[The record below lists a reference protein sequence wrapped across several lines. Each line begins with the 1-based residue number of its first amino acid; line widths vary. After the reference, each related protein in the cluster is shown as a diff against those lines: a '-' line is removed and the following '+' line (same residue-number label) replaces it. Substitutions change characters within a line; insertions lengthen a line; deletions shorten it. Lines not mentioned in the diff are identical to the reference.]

1 MRCFSLFLWFLL
13 LIHTVSGQGSAANK
27 PKLDIYKIT
36 VNDKAQ
42 KEGIQGISLFFS
54 CEYNFSD
61 AEYTGMKNGE
71 GKNLFTFYTS
81 LVNKGTNETFYN
93 GLNYK
98 QYSKASNTVA
108 MHVSEEHAY
117 EPQNKAQGRRNTG
130 IELFIPY
137 YHLDLPEGTTPVKLY
152 IGAMPGKGNPFD
164 KVYSQD
170 LTLTKPAASFI
181 TITPKQITITDKAGK
196 KYEAQSLEQDFAIAP
211 GSNKAKKDINASG
224 NVALNMPFSF
234 LYVEGD
240 ALRLKVQKS
249 TSKGL
254 VATKKVRALRGSN
267 GQVITNFDNKAALEG
282 EWTLDPRQKTLTL
295 QNGALQMVA
304 GLSHTKVPAVRITDF
319 AVNPHA
325 THEGVAGAML
335 TFAYNAQAAAN
346 TPAVAAVP
354 VYTTAAGTANFL
366 NGGLVVAGKAEIDS
380 AGAILLPYNAPGKL
394 SVFYPAFNLLLHH
407 PEIRQENPSAFALQV
422 KLHNSEGLITQKQI
436 KQNLPVSVVQDAR
449 IAAVVKAV
457 DTVFNNA
464 WGFVIHIPYQ
474 LPKLYTDMLP
484 NSIVI
489 QLAEASAKD
498 TRGADLLKNMTLVNK
513 HVEKVAD
520 AANKKGPSFR
530 ISKPVGSI
538 DLFMPYTDLN
548 RPEKAPVAFAVKT
561 MVLNNTGTP
570 VEVGSGNSAIR
581 FDLDNK
587 KLRFVTLGISNI
599 RLKKADTGDIMW
611 RISSADRVLYQ
622 SAMIPA
628 SKSIDNLYTHT
639 YYIHEDDKVIVEMLK
654 GKSAADAKLAM
665 KWEKP
670 VKELTGSE
678 VLELD
683 PGKLPN
689 NTDDG
694 DTKAVT
700 IMYSVQ

>member
-1 MRCFSLFLWFLL
+1 MRYITLFLMVFV
-13 LIHTVSGQGSAANK
+13 LIHTAFGQGGTATK

-54 CEYNFSD
+54 CEYNFSA

-71 GKNLFTFYTS
+71 GKNLFTFYVN
-81 LVNKGTNETFYN
+81 LVNKGTNETFYS

-98 QYSKASNTVA
+98 QYNKASNTVA

-137 YHLDLPEGTTPVKLY
+137 YHLDLPEGTTPIKLY
-152 IGAMPGKGNPFD
+152 IGAIPAKGNPFD
-164 KVYSQD
+164 KVYNQD
-170 LTLTKPAASFI
+170 ITLTKPAASFI
-181 TITPKQITITDKAGK
+181 TINPKQITITDKAGK
-196 KYEAQSLEQDFAIAP
+196 EYQAQSLEQDFAIAP

-224 NVALNMPFSF
+224 NVALNVPFSF

-240 ALRLKVQKS
+240 ALRLRVQKS

-254 VATKKVRALRGSN
+254 VATKKVRALRAAG
-267 GQVITNFDNKAALEG
+267 GQVLTNFNNKAALEG
-282 EWTLDPRQKTLTL
+282 EWSLDPKQKTLTL
-295 QNGALQMVA
+295 KNEALQIVA
-304 GLSHTKVPAVRITDF
+304 DISRTKVPAVRITDF
-319 AVNPHA
+319 AINPHA

-335 TFAYNAQAAAN
+335 TFAYNAQAAPN

-354 VYTTAAGTANFL
+354 IYTTTAGSVNFL
-366 NGGLVVAGKAEIDS
+366 NGGLVVSGKAEIDS
-380 AGAILLPYNAPGKL
+380 AGAVILPYNTPGKV
-394 SVFYPAFNLLLHH
+394 SIFYPSFNLLLHH
-407 PEIRQENPSAFALQV
+407 PEIRQENPSGFALQV

-436 KQNLPVSVVQDAR
+436 KQNLPVSVVQDAK

-457 DTVFNNA
+457 DTVYNNSR
-464 WGFVIHIPYQ
+464 GLVVHIPYQ

-484 NSIVI
+484 NSLII
-489 QLAEASAKD
+489 QLAEASAKE
-498 TRGADLLKNMTLVNK
+498 TRGADLLKNMTLINK
-513 HVEKVAD
+513 NVEKAAD
-520 AANKKGPSFR
+520 TGNKKGASFQ
-530 ISKPVGSI
+530 ISKPASSI

-548 RPEKAPVAFAVKT
+548 RQEKVPVAFAVKT
-561 MVLNNTGTP
+561 LVVKEGTPP
-570 VEVGSGNSAIR
+570 VEVGTSNSAIR

-599 RLKKADTGDIMW
+599 RLKKADTGDVMW
-611 RISSADRVLYQ
+611 RISSSDRVLYQ

-628 SKSIDNLYTHT
+628 NKNIDNLYTHT

-654 GKSAADAKLAM
+654 GKSAAEAKVAM

-683 PGKLPN
+683 PSKLPN

-694 DTKAVT
+694 DTKTVT
-700 IMYSVQ
+700 IMYSIQ

>member
-1 MRCFSLFLWFLL
+1 MRCFNLFLLVFV
-13 LIHTVSGQGSAANK
+13 LIHNAFGQGAGK
-27 PKLDIYKIT
+27 PKLDVYKIA

-42 KEGIQGISLFFS
+42 KEGIQGISLLFS

-61 AEYTGMKNGE
+61 AEYTSMKDGQ
-71 GKNLFTFYTS
+71 GKNIFTFYTS
-81 LVNKGTNETFYN
+81 LVNKSTNETFYN

-98 QYSKASNTVA
+98 QYNKASNTVA

-137 YHLDLPEGTTPVKLY
+137 YHLDLPEGTTAVKLF
-152 IGAMPGKGNPFD
+152 IGAIPGKGNSFE

-181 TITPKQITITDKAGK
+181 TILPKQITVTDKAGK
-196 KYEAQSLEQDFAIAP
+196 KYETESLEQDFAVAP
-211 GSNKAKKDINASG
+211 GSNKANKDVNAAG
-224 NVALNMPFSF
+224 NVALNVPFSF

-254 VATKKVRALRGSN
+254 VATKKVRALRGAN
-267 GQVITNFDNKAALEG
+267 GQTLTNFDNKAALEG
-282 EWTLDPRQKTLTL
+282 EWVLDPRQKTLTL
-295 QNGALQMVA
+295 KNEAVQIVA
-304 GLSHTKVPAVRITDF
+304 DLNRTKVPAVRITDF

-325 THEGVAGAML
+325 AHEGVAGAML
-335 TFAYNAQAAAN
+335 TFSYNAQAAPN
-346 TPAVAAVP
+346 TPAVAALP
-354 VYTTAAGTANFL
+354 VYTTAAGTANYL
-366 NGGLVVAGKAEIDS
+366 NGGLVVSGKAEIDS
-380 AGAILLPYNAPGKL
+380 AGAIILPYNAPGKL

-407 PEIRQENPSAFALQV
+407 PDIRQENPSGFALQV
-422 KLHNSEGLITQKQI
+422 KLHNSEGMITQKQI
-436 KQNLPVSVVQDAR
+436 KQNLPVSMVQDAKV
-449 IAAVVKAV
+449 AAVVKAV
-457 DTVFNNA
+457 DTVYNNSR
-464 WGFVIHIPYQ
+464 GFVIHIPYQ
-474 LPKLYTDMLP
+474 LPKLYTDLLS
-484 NSIVI
+484 NNIVI
-489 QLAEASAKD
+489 QLAEASAKE
-498 TRGADLLKNMTLVNK
+498 TRGADLLRNMTLINK
-513 HVEKVAD
+513 NVEKATD
-520 AANKKGPSFR
+520 IAGKKGAAFR
-530 ISKPVGSI
+530 ISKPAGSI

-548 RPEKAPVAFAVKT
+548 RQEKAPVAFAVKT
-561 MVLNNTGTP
+561 LVVKNPASP

-611 RISSADRVLYQ
+611 RISSSDRVLYQ

-654 GKSAADAKLAM
+654 GKSAADAKVAM

-678 VLELD
+678 ILELE
-683 PGKLPN
+683 PNKLSN

>member
-1 MRCFSLFLWFLL
+1 MFANPIF
-13 LIHTVSGQGSAANK
+13 GQGSTANK
-27 PKLDIYKIT
+27 PKLDVYKIA

-61 AEYTGMKNGE
+61 AEYTSMKNGE
-71 GKNLFTFYTS
+71 GKNLFTFYAS
-81 LVNKGTNETFYN
+81 MVNKATNETFYN

-98 QYSKASNTVA
+98 QYNKASNTLAV
-108 MHVSEEHAY
+108 HVSEENAY
-117 EPQNKAQGRRNTG
+117 APQNKAQGRRNTG

-137 YHLDLPEGTTPVKLY
+137 YHLDLPEGTTAVKLY
-152 IGAMPGKGNPFD
+152 IGAMPGKGNTLERA
-164 KVYSQD
+164 YSQD
-170 LTLTKPAASFI
+170 ISLSKPAASFI
-181 TITPKQITITDKAGK
+181 TIVPKQITITDKAGK
-196 KYEAQSLEQDFAIAP
+196 KYEAESIEQDFAVAP
-211 GSNKAKKDINASG
+211 GSNKASKDVNAAA
-224 NVALNMPFSF
+224 NVALSTPFSF

-240 ALRLKVQKS
+240 VLRLKVQKS
-249 TSKGL
+249 VSKGL
-254 VATKKVRALRGSN
+254 VATKKVRALRGAK
-267 GQVITNFDNKAALEG
+267 GQSLTSFDNKAALEG
-282 EWTLDPRQKTLTL
+282 EWVLDPKQKTLTL
-295 QNGALQMVA
+295 KNEALQIVA
-304 GLSHTKVPAVRITDF
+304 DLNRTKVPAVRLTDF

-325 THEGVAGAML
+325 SHEGVAGAML
-335 TFAYNAQAAAN
+335 TFSYNAQAAAN
-346 TPAVAAVP
+346 TPPVAAVP
-354 VYTTAAGTANFL
+354 VYSTAAGTANYL
-366 NGGLVVAGKAEIDS
+366 NGGLVVSGKAEVDS
-380 AGAILLPYNAPGKL
+380 AGAIVLPYNTPGKL

-407 PEIRQENPSAFALQV
+407 PDIRQENPSSFTLQV

-436 KQNLPVSVVQDAR
+436 KQNLPVSVVQDAK
-449 IAAVVKAV
+449 IAPVVKAA
-457 DTVFNNA
+457 DTVYNNSK
-464 WGFVIHIPYQ
+464 GFVIHIPYQ

-489 QLAEASAKD
+489 QLAEASAKE
-498 TRGADLLKNMTLVNK
+498 TRGADMLRNMTLINNN
-513 HVEKVAD
+513 VEKATD
-520 AANKKGPSFR
+520 ANNKKGVSFR
-530 ISKPVGSI
+530 ITKPVSSI

-548 RPEKAPVAFAVKT
+548 RQEKAPVAFAVKT
-561 MVLNNTGTP
+561 QVINNTLAP

-599 RLKKADTGDIMW
+599 KLKKADTGDVMW

-654 GKSAADAKLAM
+654 GKTAADAKVAM

-678 VLELD
+678 ILEIE

-694 DTKAVT
+694 DTRTVT